1 MFVRSRGVWCGFVE
15 KMFMFCSAKSR
26 KLVFLAKT
34 NVSLLYI
41 HLRTMA
47 GHYGFLRRPVV
58 AVVFVSNKFMS
69 SYIICLVTAKEI
81 FLFQSDFSSITKV
94 HNFSP

>member
-1 MFVRSRGVWCGFVE
+1 M
-15 KMFMFCSAKSR
+15 
-26 KLVFLAKT
+26 
-34 NVSLLYI
+34 
-41 HLRTMA
+41 
-47 GHYGFLRRPVV
+47 V

-81 FLFQSDFSSITKV
+81 FLFQSDFSAITKV